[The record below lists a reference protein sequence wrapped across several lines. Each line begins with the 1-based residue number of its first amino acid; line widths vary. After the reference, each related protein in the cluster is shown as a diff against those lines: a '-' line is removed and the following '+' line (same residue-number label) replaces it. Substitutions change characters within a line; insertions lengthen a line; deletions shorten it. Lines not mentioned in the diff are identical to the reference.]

1 MLVDISHIHIANV
14 DLSELIRIG
23 IILLESIRCSSK
35 CSHSDAQVDSLSKS
49 SLNGVLNKIPF

>member
-14 DLSELIRIG
+14 DLSELIHIG
-23 IILLESIRCSSK
+23 ISIRCSSK